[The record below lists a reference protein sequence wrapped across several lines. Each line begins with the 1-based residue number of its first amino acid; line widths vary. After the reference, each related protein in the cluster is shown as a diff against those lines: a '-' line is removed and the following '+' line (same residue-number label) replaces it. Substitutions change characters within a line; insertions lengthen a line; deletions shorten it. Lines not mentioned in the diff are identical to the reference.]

1 MQTGNQMTSS
11 STFAYNVTTSENIQ
25 AGYYQNV
32 SLFIWKTVP
41 PIIIPLGSLGNTLT
55 IIVILRHFRKMT
67 SISLFLL
74 CLAFSDLL
82 VLYTV
87 CLRHWIRNVWKFDIR
102 SMSESGCKLHVFF
115 TYVSMQLSSWLL
127 VGVTTEKVISVVV
140 PHRVK
145 FICTSKTVKKVIGV
159 IILLILGLNC
169 HILYGMGLKPTTN
182 LGNYDALCYARPGS
196 YENFFY
202 TVWPWIDF
210 CVMFAVPF
218 FILICSNII
227 IISRLAIH
235 KKRWRSIKG
244 EMLFSGDKDNKR
256 ITFLLIWLCVFF
268 FVCLTPSGVYFI
280 VSPYW
285 RDGILEQEQYEN
297 VYYDLEYMAF
307 WYAIINCVS
316 YLNATCNFIFYV
328 LTGTRFRREIIN
340 LIRCKRSPADGVFGY
355 YSRRTTRS
363 RLSGPLHVK
372 FRTSQREMSVTV
384 VEMEDFSNS
393 QIQLTKL

>member
-1 MQTGNQMTSS
+1 MQTDTPIVSS
-11 STFAYNVTTSENIQ
+11 STFLYNITTSEDFQ
-25 AGYYQNV
+25 SGYYQNV

-82 VLYTV
+82 VLYTI
-87 CLRHWIRNVWKFDIR
+87 CLRHWIRNMWKFDVR
-102 SMSESGCKLHVFF
+102 SMSESACKLHVYF

-145 FICTSKTVKKVIGV
+145 FICTSKTVKIVIGV
-159 IILLILGLNC
+159 IILTILVLNC
-169 HILYGMGLKPTTN
+169 HILYGMNLKENAN
-182 LGNYDALCYARPGS
+182 LDYHDVLCSAKSGS

-210 CVMFAVPF
+210 CVMLAVPF

-227 IISRLAIH
+227 IISRIAIH
-235 KKRWRSIKG
+235 NKRWRSIKG
-244 EMLFSGDKDNKR
+244 EMLFSGDIDSKR

-268 FVCLTPSGVYFI
+268 FLCLTPSGIYFI

-285 RDGILEQEQYEN
+285 RESILDQDRYEN
-297 VYYDLEYMAF
+297 IHHDLEYMAF

-328 LTGTRFRREIIN
+328 LTGTRFRQEIIN
-340 LIRCKRSPADGVFGY
+340 LVTCRRSPTDGVFGY
-355 YSRRTTRS
+355 DSRRTTQS
-363 RLSGPLHVK
+363 RLSGPLHMN
-372 FRTSQREMSVTV
+372 FRTSQKEMSVTV
-384 VEMEDFSNS
+384 VELEEFTNS
-393 QIQLTKL
+393 KIQITKL